1 MIVCDQVVAVD
12 QVTEGLR
19 ATAQI
24 SITILDD
31 NDHGPH
37 FPAIPDPLLILEGEY
52 SEGSPGV
59 IHTILPTDAD
69 LGSNGEVT
77 VSLSTPHPLF
87 RFREVRGLLD
97 MSIRCVGR
105 LRSPVALQDGALL
118 AVAPLDREK
127 REMYELVIKAS
138 DKGSPPREVRR

>member
-31 NDHGPH
+31 NDHGPQ

-77 VSLSTPHPLF
+77 VSLSTPHLLF
-87 RFREVRGLLD
+87 RFREVRGFLD
-97 MSIRCVGR
+97 MSIGSADV
-105 LRSPVALQDGALL
+105 
-118 AVAPLDREK
+118 
-127 REMYELVIKAS
+127 S
-138 DKGSPPREVRR
+138 DV

>member
-1 MIVCDQVVAVD
+1 MD

-24 SITILDD
+24 SIAVLDD
-31 NDHGPH
+31 NDNSPH

-77 VSLSTPHPLF
+77 VSLSAPHPLF
-87 RFREVRGLLD
+87 RFREVRGFRTCPSAQAMCG
-97 MSIRCVGR
+97 MSEVTCCVPGWSATGR
-105 LRSPVALQDGALL
+105 RPPGQ
-118 AVAPLDREK
+118 RE
-127 REMYELVIKAS
+127 EG
-138 DKGSPPREVRR
+138 DVRAGH